1 MYEWSLE
8 QRRKDDTPTFENRAI
23 HSVKNSPKFIDLF
36 IYQFHRYDIFFLLW
50 YHMTVKGIKCQIN
63 FSQITWKFCFVFSE
77 ISYMYMYLW
86 ISLFF
91 PRISFFFE
99 EIQMPY
105 QFYLFILFAQEIN
118 LHIILQQLT
127 VMRRSRDAW
136 VIGWSRL
143 TYGKF

>member
-36 IYQFHRYDIFFLLW
+36 IYQFHRYNIISFLLW
-50 YHMTVKGIKCQIN
+50 YHTTVKGIKCQIN

-91 PRISFFFE
+91 PPNFLFLLRNTTALSI
-99 EIQMPY
+99 
-105 QFYLFILFAQEIN
+105 LFIYPFCTRNKSSHNFA
-118 LHIILQQLT
+118 T
-127 VMRRSRDAW
+127 
-136 VIGWSRL
+136 
-143 TYGKF
+143 TYSHEQI

>member
-1 MYEWSLE
+1 MS
-8 QRRKDDTPTFENRAI
+8 N
-23 HSVKNSPKFIDLF
+23 
-36 IYQFHRYDIFFLLW
+36 QFFADNVEVF
-50 YHMTVKGIKCQIN
+50 
-63 FSQITWKFCFVFSE
+63 FVFFFQ
-77 ISYMYMYLW
+77 ISYMNMYLW

-105 QFYLFILFAQEIN
+105 QSYLFVPFAQEIN

-127 VMRRSRDAW
+127 VMSRSRDAR

>member
-1 MYEWSLE
+1 MS
-8 QRRKDDTPTFENRAI
+8 N
-23 HSVKNSPKFIDLF
+23 
-36 IYQFHRYDIFFLLW
+36 QFFADNVEVFLCFFF
-50 YHMTVKGIKCQIN
+50 Q
-63 FSQITWKFCFVFSE
+63 

-99 EIQMPY
+99 EIQLPY
-105 QFYLFILFAQEIN
+105 QSYLFVPFAQEIN

-127 VMRRSRDAW
+127 VMSRSRDAK
-136 VIGWSRL
+136 VLGWSRL